1 MVVVIIVI
9 IILTKAI
16 HLLYTPISASF
27 PSPVHTSQKRDA
39 SHAVLFLSNSWV
51 IFSARTFI
59 LDNSLMFIGSVGH
72 LLKCAMISHTLLWG
86 WFSFFF
92 FFFSFNVKFPHLT
105 AVLFFPR
112 IALGCVEHLLHAFLL
127 FKSNTWKKQHLRL
140 NTRALMSLLIL
151 PHICHYSQGIPSI
164 AGSLRLQGMNAKSDE
179 HFSFTVMFL
188 SSCLVLLFLS
198 PRISLLLL

>member
-1 MVVVIIVI
+1 MA
-9 IILTKAI
+9 LWAI
-16 HLLYTPISASF
+16 FWNVLWF
-27 PSPVHTSQKRDA
+27 HT
-39 SHAVLFLSNSWV
+39 HYYEVGFLFS
-51 IFSARTFI
+51 
-59 LDNSLMFIGSVGH
+59 
-72 LLKCAMISHTLLWG
+72 
-86 WFSFFF
+86 

-112 IALGCVEHLLHAFLL
+112 IALGYVEHLLHAFLL